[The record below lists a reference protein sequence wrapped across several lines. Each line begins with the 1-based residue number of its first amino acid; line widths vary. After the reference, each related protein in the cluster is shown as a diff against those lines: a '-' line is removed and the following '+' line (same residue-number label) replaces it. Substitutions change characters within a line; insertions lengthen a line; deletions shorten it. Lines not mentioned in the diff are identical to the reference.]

1 MEAIAGEVAR
11 SLGRGFDDYRRV
23 RTAYARKKMTI
34 RIASAM
40 NTARSVPFPIFAPAD
55 TLNPG
60 ACFYQF

>member
-1 MEAIAGEVAR
+1 
-11 SLGRGFDDYRRV
+11 
-23 RTAYARKKMTI
+23 MTI
-34 RIASAM
+34 RIASAT